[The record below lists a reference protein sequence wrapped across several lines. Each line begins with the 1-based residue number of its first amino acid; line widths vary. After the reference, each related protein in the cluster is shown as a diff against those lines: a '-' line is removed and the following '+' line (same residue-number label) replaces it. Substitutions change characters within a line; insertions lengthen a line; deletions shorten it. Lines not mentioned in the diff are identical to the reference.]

1 MWNKFGWLFVE
12 KAFQKY
18 WTMLFLSKNGIRI
31 GAKSMKSQNILLF
44 SLTASMFRRVK

>member
-1 MWNKFGWLFVE
+1 MELE
-12 KAFQKY
+12 
-18 WTMLFLSKNGIRI
+18 I